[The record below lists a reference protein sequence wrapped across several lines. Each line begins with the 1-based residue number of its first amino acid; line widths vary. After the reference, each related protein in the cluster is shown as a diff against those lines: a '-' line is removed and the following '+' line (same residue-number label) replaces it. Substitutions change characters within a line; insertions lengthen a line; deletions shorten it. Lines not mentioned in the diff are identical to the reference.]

1 VVALGLLISGASMVT
16 LGHGSIALVGW
27 TVVVGAGSVLV
38 LTTVWLDLR
47 HRRARRSQSGRWP
60 RRKPF
65 LAFRQG
71 ASDRTPRPREELSEA
86 EFRRLEDEQEAMYQ
100 HGNKMDNG
108 PIGPYGSL

>member
-27 TVVVGAGSVLV
+27 TVVAAAGCLLV

-47 HRRARRSQSGRWP
+47 HRRARRAQSEGWP

-65 LAFRQG
+65 LAFRRG
-71 ASDRTPRPREELSEA
+71 TSDRTPGHRAELSEA

-108 PIGPYGSL
+108 PVGPYGSL